1 MSHLARD
8 ESFKRENGLDFD
20 EIRKREFFLFLSVEW
35 FWRIFE
41 IFDNFNIANF
51 NIFDY
56 WNFGFSTQQMDFTI
70 FKNLSNSTKCY
81 QTTRDNLYAQ
91 AWILRHFSDISRTFS
106 VILPDFRSGSSLT
119 DDLKILNREQRE
131 LMEELNRPPEFNLS
145 IFDSS
150 NLKLFESESKN
161 EIFYEIVPF
170 IVQSR
175 PILITFFGLSCLFLV
190 LSLVFTSLEW
200 RKLSITISVFNFVLF
215 SGYVCLFLGLSST
228 TFDVFEPLFSFR
240 LQHHNY
246 QRNGY
251 IRTLSDWTTATST
264 NHQLENLQ

>member
-1 MSHLARD
+1 
-8 ESFKRENGLDFD
+8 
-20 EIRKREFFLFLSVEW
+20 
-35 FWRIFE
+35 
-41 IFDNFNIANF
+41 
-51 NIFDY
+51 
-56 WNFGFSTQQMDFTI
+56 
-70 FKNLSNSTKCY
+70 
-81 QTTRDNLYAQ
+81 
-91 AWILRHFSDISRTFS
+91 
-106 VILPDFRSGSSLT
+106 
-119 DDLKILNREQRE
+119 
-131 LMEELNRPPEFNLS
+131 MEEFNRPPEFNLS

-190 LSLVFTSLEW
+190 LSLIFTSLEW

-215 SGYVCLFLGLSST
+215 SGYIVLFLGLSST

-251 IRTLSDWTTATST
+251 IRTLSDWTTAPST
-264 NHQLENLQ
+264 NHQLENMARKSKNISAANFIFREYERKNNCCGIKGPGDYSKSNELLKLLVGKSALPAWLRSHGFTVHQAQESFLSKYLVLGLGNFSPMRLGLGIFLENIVKA